1 MLIRKKA
8 QGILEYTLLLGA
20 IIAVVVTV
28 MMKKDSGVAARV
40 KKTYE
45 KAGTAID
52 KTNKDLNVGVFAPPA
67 STVPGEVTVRRR

>member
-28 MMKKDSGVAARV
+28 MMKEGGVASKV
-40 KKTYE
+40 SDTYE
-45 KAGTAID
+45 KAATAIETTTD
-52 KTNKDLNVGVFAPPA
+52 DLTSGVFGP
-67 STVPGEVTVRRR
+67 